1 MALSNLQPNWDIYE
15 AVILLDGYLEIL
27 KTNQA
32 KSQIVK
38 RVSSDL
44 RKMAVNRGIVI
55 DNTFRNENGI
65 QLQMQSMES
74 AYEGKKISIPST
86 KLFESAVALYR
97 TDRAA
102 YIKILNKARSMI
114 AAKQDNKGCFLT
126 WAAGAFPPRRYKW
139 MEENILRIERFA
151 CASKLLSGSI
161 FDVTDI
167 TKLKEICNSA
177 RKNKIYYV
185 KNKKFI
191 TYILDDF
198 EAYIQ
203 YCSRLQKQAGT
214 VADSGRL
221 LPGPSADEHGDRRR
235 LEYVDPTNDITE
247 TNIYPVYIPRS
258 TACEDRFYNYLK
270 NTAKLSG
277 NSCESYITSI
287 RSAERYAFV
296 NGITSHRLF
305 SEDKDEIIAAAKEL
319 YGNPIFVKYNEQK
332 HNRFGIAINH
342 LLRSIGSDASIM
354 TGNVPAGKNDTN
366 VSTNEGSGIAE
377 ILKKHYE
384 YGFKY
389 DSYRELMRFRMFAE
403 DNGVAIPKEDEALKN
418 LILSAGTVIDN
429 KVFCKDE
436 DITRELHRIVD
447 DAASSGAGVL
457 YYESLFDNKQEWLES
472 HIITSPEM
480 LKTYLQNNISG
491 YSFSKKFMVKGNRLS
506 EKEAVTNETIRVW
519 GTHPTESVYSLHDR
533 LPYIPLKNIWRVI
546 SGNDMFVLAAEGEY
560 LLIDRL
566 NITEDEEK
574 AILKFVDSAYEKNGF
589 ASLGKIPLGGIEE
602 ENYELT
608 QATILN
614 AIYKKVLSDKYILN
628 GKILTRGSFELDAI
642 TLLKQYIKGKDECT
656 LNEVEDKVIE
666 LTGTTNRQYA
676 FQGLYDEMVRVDK
689 DHFVADRFTDFHT
702 DEIDSVLA
710 GFVTNDFRAIKDVTT
725 FAMFP
730 LCGQSW
736 NHYLLESYCYKYS
749 RRFSLHVLNFN
760 DKNAGVIA
768 KKELDKKYDEMMA
781 IALARENVEL
791 SPEAAGQYLFDS
803 GYLAKRK
810 YSKLPEIT
818 QMASELREKR

>member
-1 MALSNLQPNWDIYE
+1 MAPGNLQPNWDIYE
-15 AVILLDGYLEIL
+15 AVILLEGYLETL
-27 KTNQA
+27 KTNQTKA
-32 KSQIVK
+32 QIIK

-44 RKMAVNRGIVI
+44 RRMAENRGIKI
-55 DNTFRNENGI
+55 DNTFRTVNGI

-74 AYEGKKISIPST
+74 AYEDKKISIPST
-86 KLFESAVALYR
+86 KLFESAVALYH
-97 TDRAA
+97 TDREA

-114 AAKQDNKGCFLT
+114 AVKQDNKDCFLT

-151 CASKLLSGSI
+151 CASKLISGSI
-161 FDVTDI
+161 FDVTDV

-203 YCSRLQKQAGT
+203 YCSRLQKQVST

-221 LPGPSADEHGDRRR
+221 LTGPGADEHGDRCR
-235 LEYVDPTNDITE
+235 LEYVDQTNDITE
-247 TNIYPVYIPRS
+247 TNIYPAYIPRS
-258 TACEDRFYNYLK
+258 TACEERFYNYLK

-277 NSCESYITSI
+277 NSCDCYISSI
-287 RSAERYAFV
+287 RSAERYAFI
-296 NGITSHRLF
+296 NGLTSHHLF
-305 SEDKDEIIAAAKEL
+305 SESKDEVVAAVKDL
-319 YGNPIFVKYNEQK
+319 YGNPEFIKYNERK
-332 HNRFGIAINH
+332 HNRFGVAINH
-342 LLRSIGSDASIM
+342 LLRFIGADDSIM
-354 TGNVPAGKNDTN
+354 TGTVSAGKKDTN
-366 VSTNEGSGIAE
+366 VSINEGSGIVE

-403 DNGVAIPKEDEALKN
+403 DNGVALPKEDAALRD

-429 KVFCKDE
+429 KVFYKDE

-457 YYESLFDNKQEWLES
+457 YYESLFDNEQEWMES
-472 HIITSPEM
+472 HIITSSEM

-506 EKEAVTNETIRVW
+506 EKEAVTNEIIRIW
-519 GTHPTESVYSLHDR
+519 GTHPTESVYDLHDR

-546 SGNDMFVLAAEGEY
+546 SGNDMFVLASEGEY
-560 LLIDRL
+560 LLIDRF

-574 AILKFVDSAYEKNGF
+574 AILEFVDSTYEKNGF
-589 ASLGKIPLGGIEE
+589 VSLGRIPLGGIEE

-608 QATILN
+608 QTTILN
-614 AIYKKVLSDKYILN
+614 AIYKKVLSGKYIMN

-642 TLLKQYIKGKDECT
+642 TLLKQYIKGKDKCT
-656 LNEVEDKVIE
+656 FDEIEDKVVE

-676 FQGLYDEMVRVDK
+676 FQALYDEMVRVDK
-689 DHFVADRFTDFHT
+689 DHFVSERFTDFHT

-710 GFVTNDFRAIKDVTT
+710 GFITKDFRAIKDVTT

-760 DKNAGVIA
+760 DKNAGIIA
-768 KKELDKKYDEMMA
+768 EKEFDKKYDEMMA
-781 IALARENVEL
+781 IALARESVEL
-791 SPEAAGQYLFDS
+791 LPEAAGKFLFNS

-810 YSKLPEIT
+810 YTKLPEIT
-818 QMASELREKR
+818 QMAFELREKR